1 MKHFHKTVHTQSL
14 ELKTKRHFFHDT
26 VPLFNTHIGSEE
38 KQQVPHILENTHTH
52 TQFVNDLLLLL
63 LANSLFQVCLVSEFV
78 CAHMC
83 FK

>member
-14 ELKTKRHFFHDT
+14 ELKTKNDT

-38 KQQVPHILENTHTH
+38 KQQVPLILENTHTH
-52 TQFVNDLLLLL
+52 TQFVNDLLLLLLL